1 MDFLSFIMCFSFDV
15 DADDDNGNNDD
26 HCNDCV
32 VVKLIITIF
41 CRFSQRHTQLYC
53 TNVHL

>member
-1 MDFLSFIMCFSFDV
+1 MCFSFDV

-32 VVKLIITIF
+32 VVKFTITIF
-41 CRFSQRHTQLYC
+41 CRFSQRHTQMYC